1 MARAFLYVALA
12 AGVCVLQT
20 TAVQAEPGNRTQSNE
35 DVEDETVTLGFGALP
50 AGVGAGDPSSA
61 TLTIYDTPAASLR
74 GVPETPTNASSKITS
89 GLATVSFAENATGAG
104 VFLISAARDSAR
116 VDSGEHTVG
125 DHKKTETPDTLAGRR
140 DEAQAL
146 ADLAERLEMLSTKR
160 TNNRDG
166 ERIAAKLSRGFVGG
180 ILSGFVG
187 LWAGGRP
194 ASGSEEALLLW
205 KGGRE
210 ALWTGYIFGTAF
222 GVSTKE
228 PSDQFLYSLG
238 PSLLGSLLG
247 FGAGIGMAHA
257 TDQISFVF
265 VLPPIMATFASEW
278 SRKPSEARR
287 LSVGLVPTP
296 TGGLSAVATLRL

>member
-50 AGVGAGDPSSA
+50 AGVGDGDPSSA

-187 LWAGGRP
+187 LWAGEVDPGIRTVTLGGSNLSTEGMETWENDVVSPPNSRP
-194 ASGSEEALLLW
+194 KSPWRPWSATRPCPIWL
-205 KGGRE
+205 
-210 ALWTGYIFGTAF
+210 
-222 GVSTKE
+222 
-228 PSDQFLYSLG
+228 PS
-238 PSLLGSLLG
+238 
-247 FGAGIGMAHA
+247 I
-257 TDQISFVF
+257 TC
-265 VLPPIMATFASEW
+265 
-278 SRKPSEARR
+278 
-287 LSVGLVPTP
+287 TP
-296 TGGLSAVATLRL
+296 T